1 MKKQKSLLVC
11 IFQIVIGALLLT
23 NPDFGS
29 AVVSNILGWLL
40 VVFGGLALVYGLLK
54 KAGIVWD
61 IVSALVVVIGGV
73 MLWNPL
79 MLARVL
85 GILLGLFLAFQGL
98 TALSAAL
105 KVRRNGGNAG
115 AALVLAI
122 LLLVLGLVLMLMF
135 LPLTTSRLLMTI
147 AGIIFTASGVISLLI
162 RAKTDRIQE
171 RNDSNIV
178 DADP

>member
-98 TALSAAL
+98 TALSTAL
-105 KVRRNGGNAG
+105 KIRRNGGNAG

-122 LLLVLGLVLMLMF
+122 LLLVLGLVLMF
-135 LPLTTSRLLMTI
+135 LPLTTSRLLMPI

-162 RAKTDRIQE
+162 RAKTDRLQE

-178 DADP
+178 DAEQ